1 MSQFTYKY
9 TTESE
14 LFSFDFNPVL
24 LSGETLLTAACTAV
38 TIQGTDPAPSAILS
52 GVPVISSG
60 KATQRVIG
68 GINENIYRLVMT
80 CTTSVGN
87 TYTCTGD
94 IPVYA
99 PTAN

>member
-24 LSGETLLTAACTAV
+24 NTGETLSTANCTAV
-38 TIQGTDPAPSAILS
+38 TIQGTDPNPSAVLS
-52 GVPVISSG
+52 GVPVISLG
-60 KATQRVIG
+60 KATQRVVG
-68 GINENIYRLVMT
+68 GINENIYRLIMT
-80 CTTSVGN
+80 CTTSLGN

>member
-24 LSGETLLTAACTAV
+24 LGGETLLTATCTAV
-38 TIQGTDPAPSAILS
+38 TIQGTDPDPSDVLS
-52 GVPVISSG
+52 GSPVISLG

-80 CTTSVGN
+80 CTTSAGN

>member
-1 MSQFTYKY
+1 MSQFTSKL

-24 LSGETLLTAACTAV
+24 NTGESLTTANCTAV
-38 TIQGTDPAPSAILS
+38 TIQGADPTPSAILS
-52 GVPVISSG
+52 GVPVISFG

-68 GINENIYRLVMT
+68 GVNENIYRLIMT
-80 CTTSVGN
+80 CATSEGN
-87 TYTCTGD
+87 IYTCTGD
-94 IPVYA
+94 IPVYL